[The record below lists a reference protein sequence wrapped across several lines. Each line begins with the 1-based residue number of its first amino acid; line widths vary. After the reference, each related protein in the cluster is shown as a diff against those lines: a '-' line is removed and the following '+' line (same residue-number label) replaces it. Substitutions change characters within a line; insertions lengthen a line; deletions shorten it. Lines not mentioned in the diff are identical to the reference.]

1 MPRRSA
7 GILLYRGRGPDLE
20 VLLVHPGGPLW
31 ARKDAGA
38 WTIPKGEL
46 DDGEDPLAAA
56 RREFAEETGVS
67 VDGPFHAL
75 APIRQRSGKLVHAW
89 ACRGDVDP
97 TTLRSNT
104 FEMEWPPRSGKRAR
118 FPEVDR
124 AEYFSLDAA
133 RTKIN
138 PAQVALLDELA
149 RLHGTLDPPA
159 T

>member
-46 DDGEDPLAAA
+46 GDDEEPLAAA
-56 RREFAEETGVS
+56 CREFAEETGVS
-67 VDGPFHAL
+67 LTGPFHAL
-75 APIRQRSGKLVHAW
+75 APIRQRGGKVVHAW

-97 TTLRSNT
+97 ATLRSNS
-104 FEMEWPPRSGKRAR
+104 FEMEWPPRSGKRAT

-124 AEYFSLDAA
+124 ADYFVLDVA
-133 RTKIN
+133 RVKIN
-138 PAQVALLDELA
+138 PAQVGLLDELA
-149 RLHGTLDPPA
+149 RLPDALERPST
-159 T
+159 